1 MEEIK
6 VDETL
11 DCFGLICP
19 VPVHL
24 TAKKIKQFQV
34 GQVLVVIADDPDSLQ
49 DIPAWCKSSGHK
61 LLRFEPEGN
70 IYKFYIRKEAEQNK

>member
-6 VDETL
+6 KDEVL

-24 TAKKIKQFQV
+24 TAKKIKQLQV
-34 GQVLVVIADDPDSLQ
+34 GQILEVIADDPDSLQ
-49 DIPAWCKSSGHK
+49 DIASWCKSSGHK

-70 IYKFYIRKEAEQNK
+70 IYKFYIRKEAE